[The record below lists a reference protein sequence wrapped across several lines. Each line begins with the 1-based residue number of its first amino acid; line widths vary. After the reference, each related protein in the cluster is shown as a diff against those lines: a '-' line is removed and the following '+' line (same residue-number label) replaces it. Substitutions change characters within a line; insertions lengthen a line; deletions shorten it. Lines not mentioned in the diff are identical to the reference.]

1 MSADSPWK
9 LRKGRIEFILVAVP
23 EASAERLIAAIFDL
37 TLKYD
42 AEVDMMASL
51 VLITY
56 GTSGMEAFPKGRRFP
71 LLEALRQSLGPQIK
85 IVHGAGIGLSGFV
98 GGKSAGQFN
107 VILPR
112 FNEAK
117 AQVENLAYGDLK
129 EFVPE
134 PAD

>member
-1 MSADSPWK
+1 MSAENPWK

-23 EASAERLIAAIFDL
+23 EANAENLIADIFDL
-37 TLKYD
+37 TLKHD

-56 GTSGMEAFPKGRRFP
+56 GTAGLEAFPKGRRFP
-71 LLEALRQSLGPQIK
+71 LLEALRQSLGPKIK

-98 GGKSAGQFN
+98 GGKSAGRFN

-112 FNEAK
+112 FSEAK
-117 AQVENLAYGDLK
+117 AQVEDLDFGELK